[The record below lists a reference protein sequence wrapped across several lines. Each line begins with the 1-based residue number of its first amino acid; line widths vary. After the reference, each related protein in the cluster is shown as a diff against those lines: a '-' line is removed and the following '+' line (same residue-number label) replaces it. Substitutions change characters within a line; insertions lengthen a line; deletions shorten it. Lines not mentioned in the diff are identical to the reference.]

1 MLCLA
6 VTNIFSTNGKQ
17 VEMIFVLIKY
27 YATTA
32 LTLNL
37 QYSLCVC
44 VCQDAGVSLQETM
57 RYLESQCLEE
67 IEAMLRGEIQGQEL
81 GDLFFDCVDAEIKFY
96 Q

>member
-1 MLCLA
+1 MECNHK
-6 VTNIFSTNGKQ
+6 TQ
-17 VEMIFVLIKY
+17 
-27 YATTA
+27 
-32 LTLNL
+32 
-37 QYSLCVC
+37 C
-44 VCQDAGVSLQETM
+44 VCQDAGASLQETM

>member
-1 MLCLA
+1 
-6 VTNIFSTNGKQ
+6 
-17 VEMIFVLIKY
+17 
-27 YATTA
+27 
-32 LTLNL
+32 
-37 QYSLCVC
+37 
-44 VCQDAGVSLQETM
+44 M